1 MHITALYWCP
11 HFLRSDSCELR
22 KVKEGNGWYAG
33 KDYEELVKVAEASY
47 ELVNMDLSYEVNK
60 NLHSSVWGSKLNN
73 FYLYLSPEKC
83 L

>member
-1 MHITALYWCP
+1 MSLHSQIWQLWA
-11 HFLRSDSCELR
+11 
-22 KVKEGNGWYAG
+22 KKEGSGWYAG
-33 KDYEELVKVAEASY
+33 KDYEQLEKVAGASY
-47 ELVNMDLSYEVNK
+47 ERVNMDLSYEVNK